1 MGVSL
6 AARAGNDRPVTFPLE
21 DWQAYASSGPAPGL
35 LSVPLQPTVAD
46 LAALRKDWPQG
57 VVAVAVE
64 NARARNRA
72 ASKLELDMVGQL
84 FADEQ
89 GVMVASSSLAAKHK
103 AARFVRMSAPVFDL
117 CCGIGADAYE
127 LVRAGVAVTAVDMDP
142 VRAWMASANAGCQ
155 SEVGDIASPGW
166 IERIEDQLVHID
178 PSRRD
183 NSKRRHDYEAYRP
196 GPATI
201 EAIANGTAG
210 ACVKLGPGVDLSL
223 LPEPEG
229 SHLEFVS
236 ERGRLTQALL
246 WTGALGESEGL
257 PDGHRRATLLPS
269 GESFNATPGPLIDA
283 EDWYD
288 TDGPTTPVLNYL
300 YEADPTLERPGLLG
314 PFAGTL
320 GTRPI
325 HPAVGLLT
333 SDQKIESPWLTA
345 FEVLDTMPWRTKAVR
360 SRLHELGAGV
370 VAVKTRAKLVDPD
383 ALQKTLRGKGDEE
396 LVVFILKLGAKATA
410 IIARRRS

>member
-1 MGVSL
+1 MS
-6 AARAGNDRPVTFPLE
+6 FPLE
-21 DWQAYASSGPAPGL
+21 DWQTYASSGPAPEL
-35 LSVPLQPTVAD
+35 LAVPLQPTVAD
-46 LAALRKDWPQG
+46 LAALRKTWPQG

-72 ASKLELDMVGQL
+72 ASKFDATFARRL

-89 GVMVASSSLAAKHK
+89 GVMVASSLLAAKHK
-103 AARFVRMSAPVFDL
+103 AARFAQTNAPAFDL
-117 CCGIGADAYE
+117 CCGIGADACE
-127 LVRAGVAVTAVDMDP
+127 FVRSGVDTLAVDRDP
-142 VRAWMASANAGCQ
+142 VRAWMAEANAGCP
-155 SEVGDIASPGW
+155 SEVGDVGSAAWLDRIADG
-166 IERIEDQLVHID
+166 LVHLD

-183 NSKRRHDYEAYRP
+183 SSKRRHDYEAYRP
-196 GPATI
+196 GPAII
-201 EAIANGTAG
+201 EAIIGAAAGT
-210 ACVKLGPGVDLSL
+210 CVKLGPGVDLSL

-236 ERGRLTQALL
+236 EHGRLTQALL
-246 WTGALGESEGL
+246 WTGVLAATAALPE
-257 PDGHRRATLLPS
+257 GHRRATLLPS
-269 GESFNATPGPLIDA
+269 GESFSAQPGPLIDA
-283 EDWYD
+283 DEWYD
-288 TDGPTTPVLNYL
+288 SNGPATPVLDYL

-320 GTRPI
+320 GVRPI

-333 SDQKIESPWLTA
+333 SENKIESSWLTT

-383 ALQKTLRGKGDEE
+383 ALQKTLRGKGDEP
-396 LVVFILKLGAKATA
+396 LVVFILKLGQKATT
-410 IIARRRS
+410 IIARRLG

>member
-1 MGVSL
+1 MS
-6 AARAGNDRPVTFPLE
+6 FPLE
-21 DWQAYASSGPAPGL
+21 DWKTYAGSGPAPEL
-35 LSVPLQPTVAD
+35 LDVPLQPTVAD

-72 ASKLELDMVGQL
+72 RSKLDATLVARL

-89 GVMVASSSLAAKHK
+89 GVMVASSSLAAGYK
-103 AARFVRMSAPVFDL
+103 AGRFAPMRAPTFDL

-127 LVRAGVAVTAVDMDP
+127 LVRAGVAVTAVDQDP
-142 VRAWMASANAGCQ
+142 VRAWMASTTADCESG
-155 SEVGDIASPGW
+155 VGDVGSPDW
-166 IERIEDQLVHID
+166 IGRITGQLVHID

-183 NSKRRHDYEAYRP
+183 GSKRRHDYEAYRP

-201 EAIANGTAG
+201 EAIIGAAAGT
-210 ACVKLGPGVDLSL
+210 CVKLGPGVDLSL

-229 SHLEFVS
+229 SHLEFIS
-236 ERGRLTQALL
+236 EHGRLTQALL
-246 WTGALGESEGL
+246 WAGRLGATAAL

-269 GESFNATPGPLIDA
+269 GESFSAMPGPLIEAD
-283 EDWYD
+283 DWYD
-288 TDGPTTPVLNYL
+288 SDGPTTPVLRCL

-314 PFAGTL
+314 PLATSL
-320 GTRPI
+320 GVRPI

-333 SDQKIESPWLTA
+333 SEHKIESPWLTT

-383 ALQKTLRGKGDEE
+383 TLQKTLRGKGDEE

-410 IIARRRS
+410 IIARRRT